1 MSFSKS
7 QGTLDVQNLFTSI
20 HIYQSLTGSNHTVT
34 QVTTKIKNFGI
45 TLIKVTKI
53 AQNPNYDM
61 ISLISQYLKIIIG
74 RSNRHLMIIYML
86 KLSND
91 FVKIFLVMNPT
102 SARD

>member
-7 QGTLDVQNLFTSI
+7 QGTPDVQNLFTSI

-53 AQNPNYDM
+53 ALNPYSNITESKNIYRP
-61 ISLISQYLKIIIG
+61 LK
-74 RSNRHLMIIYML
+74 
-86 KLSND
+86 
-91 FVKIFLVMNPT
+91 
-102 SARD
+102 

>member
-1 MSFSKS
+1 MTSFSKS
-7 QGTLDVQNLFTSI
+7 QGTPDVQNLFTSI

-74 RSNRHLMIIYML
+74 RSKRHLMMYLYAKII
-86 KLSND
+86 K
-91 FVKIFLVMNPT
+91 
-102 SARD
+102 

>member
-53 AQNPNYDM
+53 AQNPNYN
-61 ISLISQYLKIIIG
+61 ITVSIITYC
-74 RSNRHLMIIYML
+74 S
-86 KLSND
+86 
-91 FVKIFLVMNPT
+91 VK
-102 SARD
+102 

>member
-20 HIYQSLTGSNHTVT
+20 HIYQSLIGSNHTVT
-34 QVTTKIKNFGI
+34 QETTKIKIFGI

-74 RSNRHLMIIYML
+74 RSNRHLMMYLYAKII
-86 KLSND
+86 K
-91 FVKIFLVMNPT
+91 
-102 SARD
+102 